1 MCTTCPAGS
10 FCPGSGVSTSMFLYV
25 NAANC
30 SPWTDLSGTGNTVT
44 LNNAP
49 ALISTS
55 ASSEAMVVSPCA
67 MNFNGINQE
76 VTTSTAVA
84 APTTFSLG
92 VWFTTTLA
100 SGRKLVGLESFQTG
114 TITGSGSYDRMMWV
128 GTNGQLYFTGWSG
141 GATVSSA
148 VFVAD
153 GLPHYAVGTFDPS
166 TSSIR
171 LYLDGVQVASGTI
184 TGAIVNYL
192 GWWRIGGYKISTYTN
207 AGSDGYLTAR
217 LYAVQVYSIAL
228 SAVQVASNY
237 AALFSSGTLAPGAV
251 LCPAGT

>member
-1 MCTTCPAGS
+1 ML
-10 FCPGSGVSTSMFLYV
+10 LYV
-25 NAANC
+25 NAADC
-30 SPWTDLSGTGNTVT
+30 STWTDLSGTGNTIT
-44 LNNAP
+44 FRNAS
-49 ALISTS
+49 ALVSTP

-67 MNFNGINQE
+67 MSFNGTQE

-92 VWFTTTLA
+92 VWFTTTTA
-100 SGRKLVGLESFQTG
+100 SGRKLVGLESAQTG
-114 TITGSGSYDRMMWV
+114 TGSTAYDHQMWV
-128 GTNGQLYFTGWSG
+128 GTNGQLYFTGWSSG
-141 GATVSSA
+141 TTVGSS

-166 TSSIR
+166 TSAIK

-184 TGAIVNYL
+184 TGSMQT
-192 GWWRIGGYKISTYTN
+192 GCFEGFWRIGGYKILSYTN
-207 AGSDGYLTAR
+207 ASTDGYVTAR

-228 SAVQVASNY
+228 TATQVASNY

-251 LCPAGT
+251 LCPAGK